1 MAKKPQAPNRPQ
13 PPVTGAAIQVQNVSQ
28 SFEGPLPPPSL
39 LKQYNDAVDGAAER
53 ILTMA
58 EQESLHRRAQENA
71 ATQANIAAQQQQL
84 QIARDQTRAVFRSDT
99 IGQSL
104 GFVVSLAS
112 VIGCVYLALNGQP
125 WVATA
130 LAGLPLVGIIRALR
144 ERPRPPK

>member
-1 MAKKPQAPNRPQ
+1 M
-13 PPVTGAAIQVQNVSQ
+13 QVQSVSQ

-58 EQESLHRRAQENA
+58 EQESQHRRAQENA

-84 QIARDQTRAVFRSDT
+84 KIAGDQTRAVFKSDT

-104 GFVVSLAS
+104 GFVVSLAC
-112 VIGCVYLALNGQP
+112 VIGSVYLALNGQP
-125 WVATA
+125 WVATV
-130 LAGLPLVGIIRALR
+130 LAGLPLAGIIRALR
-144 ERPRPPK
+144 ERPKSQK